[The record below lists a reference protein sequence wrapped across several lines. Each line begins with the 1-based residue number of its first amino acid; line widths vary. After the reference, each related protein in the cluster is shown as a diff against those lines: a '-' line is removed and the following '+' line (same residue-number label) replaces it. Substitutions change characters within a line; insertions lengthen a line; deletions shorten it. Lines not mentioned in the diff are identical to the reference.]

1 MNLLQTWLIIG
12 VPGLATAMG
21 LFAGRNKVRA
31 WFGYGVLVALV
42 VVFATVPGD
51 AISAALLGMVAVAY
65 LATGRGTA
73 KDDEFVEHH
82 EGRRSLT
89 TTPSAVTPSE
99 ASADS

>member
-21 LFAGRNKVRA
+21 LFAGRNKMRA
-31 WFGYGVLVALV
+31 WFGYATLVALV

-51 AISAALLGMVAVAY
+51 PISAALVGMVAVAY
-65 LATGRGTA
+65 LATGRGSS
-73 KDDEFVEHH
+73 KDDEFAEHH

-89 TTPSAVTPSE
+89 TNPSEVTPSE
-99 ASADS
+99 ASAES

>member
-21 LFAGRNKVRA
+21 LFAGRNKLRA

-42 VVFATVPGD
+42 VIFATVPGD
-51 AISAALLGMVAVAY
+51 PISAALVGMVAVAY

-89 TTPSAVTPSE
+89 TTPSETTPSE
-99 ASADS
+99 ASTES